1 MIYTDLEKAF
11 DKIPHK
17 RLISKL
23 FSYGLNKDIIS
34 WIEAFLNN
42 RKQRV
47 RIKSIFSDWVPVGSG
62 IPQGSLLGPI
72 LFIIYIND
80 LVEHVN
86 NGSDLYLYADD
97 AKLFSFIKT
106 MEDSATLQKDLN
118 SLTQWME
125 TWLLR
130 LNIGKC
136 KAISIKKITLRRKV
150 TTIEVTYF
158 EIQKDNGKY
167 DRIV

>member
-1 MIYTDLEKAF
+1 MWCTPIWKKAF

-23 FSYGLNKDIIS
+23 FSYGLNKNVG

-47 RIKSIFSDWVPVGSG
+47 HVKDSLSDWALVWSG

-80 LVEHVN
+80 LAEHCHC
-86 NGSDLYLYADD
+86 GSDLYLYADD
-97 AKLFSFIKT
+97 AKLFFFIKCL
-106 MEDSATLQKDLN
+106 EDSFMLHKDLDN
-118 SLTQWME
+118 LTQWMDV
-125 TWLLR
+125 WLLR
-130 LNIGKC
+130 LNIKNVKLCLMAGNLKYVRIT
-136 KAISIKKITLRRKV
+136 ISQSKGL
-150 TTIEVTYF
+150 
-158 EIQKDNGKY
+158 
-167 DRIV
+167 